1 MNCSLV
7 FFSTQ
12 KFLWSSWWNYI
23 YTFHFNQC
31 QYWGVVRRVQNRMR
45 NLTKSK
51 NEILRT
57 SVTWTLG
64 ELESSVNWNM
74 SSHISILLS
83 QHKYSLLSIFTSIWS
98 IYFFHSPHV
107 AAPVW
112 LHNPISTRPD
122 ALVSNSFTLPFDIFY
137 IPRVGGWSLELVN
150 KFNNMNVLRF
160 RT

>member
-31 QYWGVVRRVQNRMR
+31 QYLGVVRRVQNRMR

-51 NEILRT
+51 NEILGT
-57 SVTWTLG
+57 SVTWSLS

-74 SSHISILLS
+74 SSHISILYHNINIHYS
-83 QHKYSLLSIFTSIWS
+83 PYSLVSGSSIISQPPCFSSHLMWQSKTSLSWYCNFKFIHIAFGIF
-98 IYFFHSPHV
+98 H
-107 AAPVW
+107 
-112 LHNPISTRPD
+112 
-122 ALVSNSFTLPFDIFY
+122 
-137 IPRVGGWSLELVN
+137 IPREGGQWS
-150 KFNNMNVLRF
+150 
-160 RT
+160 